1 MRTKYFVDM
10 SNKKFL
16 KIIFFIDLGYNRLPQ
31 VTARRYQMYQLGDVH
46 QTRCKFLTRFFFCLA

>member
-46 QTRCKFLTRFFFCLA
+46 